1 MKKTLKRC
9 AALLSAILLVSSCN
23 SSAPTVVD
31 NPVEEQPVTM
41 ECYAE
46 AYASLVSN
54 LMTSLQSN
62 QGAISTFED
71 IDKISVSVYTELPQ
85 IERYNLERFELT
97 GSSLLR
103 SYEDIDSLADDNKL
117 CEVLE
122 EALLMTEPHLY
133 SLDSEELY
141 GAENLFRLSESYQ
154 ALSKDQQ
161 RVVETIFLLLDEVRL
176 PVVLALEGSGS
187 SADLRSSPG
196 DRMIM
201 SESVKNMSQCQISA
215 AAKITINA
223 ALSALTFLS
232 PLKIFSGTSAARAA
246 RATHEYA
253 TCNG

>member
-1 MKKTLKRC
+1 
-9 AALLSAILLVSSCN
+9 
-23 SSAPTVVD
+23 
-31 NPVEEQPVTM
+31 M

-103 SYEDIDSLADDNKL
+103 SYEDIDSLADDNNL

-141 GAENLFRLSESYQ
+141 GAC
-154 ALSKDQQ
+154 
-161 RVVETIFLLLDEVRL
+161 LLYT
-176 PVVLALEGSGS
+176 
-187 SADLRSSPG
+187 SPSPR
-196 DRMIM
+196 DR
-201 SESVKNMSQCQISA
+201 
-215 AAKITINA
+215 
-223 ALSALTFLS
+223 
-232 PLKIFSGTSAARAA
+232 G
-246 RATHEYA
+246 
-253 TCNG
+253 